1 MTQLLEHH
9 AMPKNKLPL
18 TGCGRT
24 SFNCK

>member
-24 SFNCK
+24 